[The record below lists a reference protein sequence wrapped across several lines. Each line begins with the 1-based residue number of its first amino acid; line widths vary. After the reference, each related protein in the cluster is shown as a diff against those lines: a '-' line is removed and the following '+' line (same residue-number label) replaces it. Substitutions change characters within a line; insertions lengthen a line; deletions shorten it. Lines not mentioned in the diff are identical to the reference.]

1 MAKPRLVTVSST
13 VHSVLTLRLSLC
25 LGTLLNPPK
34 MRNTLRTKML
44 ATLLS
49 LIIASPAAA
58 AANTG
63 VPAYEVQAPNGK
75 HSILIGSMHVPH
87 PRLLQPSPRVLD
99 QARVLV
105 IEHTTADE
113 KPDFTLAPEV
123 LAALAEGRDVRATW
137 AEFVT
142 DSDLSKIRERL
153 ACNPATPVSLE
164 TLQALLKLRSA
175 RMMSMLA
182 AVPCSPGPDVSR
194 DKLLETAAA
203 TRQLAVNR
211 LESQAEVEQRRR
223 ALGERVYAA
232 ALKAELSS
240 DMDAAYARLTEAL
253 NKGDFDTVAAM
264 AAESLGGEAESREY
278 HLIMVKE
285 RNRAWIP
292 GLRTELDAG
301 NAVIV
306 VGAAHLPGPDGLVS
320 LLRQAGY
327 DVRLTMLPTD

>member
-1 MAKPRLVTVSST
+1 M
-13 VHSVLTLRLSLC
+13 
-25 LGTLLNPPK
+25 
-34 MRNTLRTKML
+34 RTKML

-49 LIIASPAAA
+49 LIIASPAAP

-75 HSILIGSMHVPH
+75 HSLLIGSMHVPH

-142 DSDLSKIRERL
+142 DSDLSKIRGRL

-175 RMMSMLA
+175 RMISMLA

-194 DKLLETAAA
+194 DKLLETAATA
-203 TRQLAVNR
+203 RQLTVNT

-232 ALKAELSS
+232 VLKAELSS

-278 HLIMVKE
+278 HRIMVKE
-285 RNRAWIP
+285 RNRTWIP
-292 GLRTELDAG
+292 SLRTELDAG

-306 VGAAHLPGPDGLVS
+306 VGAAHLPGPDGLIS

-327 DVRLTMLPTD
+327 DVRLTMLSTD

>member
-13 VHSVLTLRLSLC
+13 VHSVVTLRLSLC

-87 PRLLQPSPRVLD
+87 SRLLQPSPRVLD

-113 KPDFTLAPEV
+113 KPDLTFAPEV
-123 LAALAEGRDVRATW
+123 RAALAEGRDVRALW

-142 DSDLSKIRERL
+142 DSDLSKIRGRL
-153 ACNPATPVSLE
+153 ACNPATSVSLE

-182 AVPCSPGPDVSR
+182 AVPCSPRPDVSR
-194 DKLLETAAA
+194 DEFLETAAA
-203 TRQLAVNR
+203 ARQLAVKT
-211 LESQAEVEQRRR
+211 LESQAEVERRR
-223 ALGERVYAA
+223 QALGERVYAA

-240 DMDAAYARLTEAL
+240 NMDAAYTRLTEAL

-264 AAESLGGEAESREY
+264 AAESLGGAAESSEY
-278 HLIMVKE
+278 HRIMVKE
-285 RNRAWIP
+285 RNRA
-292 GLRTELDAG
+292 
-301 NAVIV
+301 
-306 VGAAHLPGPDGLVS
+306 
-320 LLRQAGY
+320 
-327 DVRLTMLPTD
+327 